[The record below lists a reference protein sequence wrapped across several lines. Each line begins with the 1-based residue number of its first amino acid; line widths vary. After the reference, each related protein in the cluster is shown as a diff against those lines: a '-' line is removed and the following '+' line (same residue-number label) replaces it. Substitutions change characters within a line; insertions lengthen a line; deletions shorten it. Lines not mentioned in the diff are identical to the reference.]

1 MEYHITP
8 FSAGAAWFS
17 RPYLGTYQT
26 RYFDR
31 SINDIEYVCTP
42 FFCCCLS
49 APLPLPTC
57 RYGSDS
63 GSDSDDDGPDD
74 GREGIAAFDTDI
86 IAGDAQAGCKE
97 ARLSTLQASRLLV
110 LMSHARTCPGRHA
123 NPQHADVCR
132 STKFLML
139 HMRDC
144 NG

>member
-1 MEYHITP
+1 MSNNRYP
-8 FSAGAAWFS
+8 A
-17 RPYLGTYQT
+17 RPDHHHHP
-26 RYFDR
+26 RR
-31 SINDIEYVCTP
+31 
-42 FFCCCLS
+42 
-49 APLPLPTC
+49 

-63 GSDSDDDGPDD
+63 CSDSDDDGPDD
-74 GREGIAAFDTDI
+74 AREGIAAFDTDI

>member
-1 MEYHITP
+1 MI
-8 FSAGAAWFS
+8 FS
-17 RPYLGTYQT
+17 RLCICRAAVLTSRRKKKST
-26 RYFDR
+26 TICR
-31 SINDIEYVCTP
+31 SINLCFWCC
-42 FFCCCLS
+42 FFS
-49 APLPLPTC
+49 SFLPG

-63 GSDSDDDGPDD
+63 CSDSDDDGPDD

-86 IAGDAQAGCKE
+86 IAGDAQPGCKE